1 MAFSKPSTDDDLKQ
15 RFADQYQPPLK
26 TELNFVEDKALIAAV
41 IKRLVAPQR
50 IKLSLDD
57 L

>member
-1 MAFSKPSTDDDLKQ
+1 VAFFKPSTDDDLKQ
-15 RFADQYQPPLK
+15 RFADQYQSPLK

-41 IKRLVAPQR
+41 TKRLAAPQR
-50 IKLSLDD
+50 IKISLDD

>member
-1 MAFSKPSTDDDLKQ
+1 MAFFKPSTDDDLKQ
-15 RFADQYQPPLK
+15 RFADQYQSPLK

-41 IKRLVAPQR
+41 TKRLVAPQR
-50 IKLSLDD
+50 VKISLDD

>member
-1 MAFSKPSTDDDLKQ
+1 VAFSKPSTDDDLNQ
-15 RFADQYQPPLK
+15 RFADQYQSPLK

-50 IKLSLDD
+50 IKINLDD